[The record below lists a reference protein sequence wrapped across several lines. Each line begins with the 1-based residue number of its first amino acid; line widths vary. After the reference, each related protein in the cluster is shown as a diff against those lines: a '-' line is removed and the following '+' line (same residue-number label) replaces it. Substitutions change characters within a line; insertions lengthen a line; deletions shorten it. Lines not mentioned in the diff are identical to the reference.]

1 MSLVTTKKQQLHT
14 AFGIQNYS
22 EDVKE
27 TMVCMCMCTCVRIFT
42 IILFYSY

>member
-1 MSLVTTKKQQLHT
+1 MCGRVYECRWKELELLVFTKKQQLHT

-27 TMVCMCMCTCVRIFT
+27 TMVCVCM
-42 IILFYSY
+42 